1 MTFKV
6 KVWPLD
12 KPYHRPAKFKRT
24 HTPKKCLEELCI
36 IELGEREGRVKAFN
50 LETAHHNNGLR
61 DNKLDNALLHEIEK
75 LINKERES

>member
-24 HTPKKCLEELCI
+24 HTLKKCLEELCI
-36 IELGEREGRVKAFN
+36 IELGNVKDVSKRSI
-50 LETAHHNNGLR
+50 LKQHIITMVY
-61 DNKLDNALLHEIEK
+61 EIT
-75 LINKERES
+75 N